1 MSDDELNAKFEMI
14 ARNVN
19 ATFWALLVAV
29 IGCSMMLT
37 AVCCATT
44 AHAASTPKPTPAVT
58 NTWCVNQTT
67 GSTRIVLNKNGK
79 IQYCRKT
86 EQQVTIINLDSAPSP
101 AATATPIGDPTPTAT
116 ASVAPTPD
124 PTATATS
131 TPSAQDPA
139 LHVTDANGNIVGPV
153 VNTDTPYNDDVAI
166 IVNGL
171 GLAIPYDQNGFL
183 NDYTDLQLGETV
195 WFTSP
200 DCSGTGMMTV
210 YQVGGQPDN
219 IPLIEMTVGN
229 TAPYVYNEIAY
240 YAQPPFTTQTFNS
253 IEAFA
258 DPTQPSIS
266 GCEKLDQSQ
275 TYLAGTI
282 TSFNLGSLNFTPP
295 FSLGD

>member
-1 MSDDELNAKFEMI
+1 MSDDELNAKFDTKFQELYGKL
-14 ARNVN
+14 
-19 ATFWALLVAV
+19 FWAFTILVVA
-29 IGCSMMLT
+29 IGLMAL
-37 AVCCATT
+37 VVATV
-44 AHAASTPKPTPAVT
+44 HAASTPKPTPAISSGL
-58 NTWCVNQTT
+58 CVSNAT
-67 GSTRIVLNKNGK
+67 GAVRVSLSKNGK
-79 IQYCRKT
+79 LQACHKG
-86 EQQVTIINLDSAPSP
+86 EQTVPIVSLESAPANATP
-101 AATATPIGDPTPTAT
+101 TATPGDPTPTAT
-116 ASVAPTPD
+116 ASIAPTPD

-131 TPSAQDPA
+131 TPSGQDPA

-153 VNTDTPYNDDVAI
+153 VDTDTPYNDDVAI

-183 NDYTDLQLGETV
+183 NDNTDLGLDETV
-195 WFTSP
+195 WFNSS
-200 DCSGTGMMTV
+200 DCSGTPYMTV
-210 YQVGGQPDN
+210 YQVGGQPN
-219 IPLIEMTVGN
+219 NLPLIEMTVGN

-282 TSFNLGSLNFTPP
+282 TSFNLGSLGFVAPFT
-295 FSLGD
+295 LGD